1 MRIEELFK
9 NMLRSFFI
17 ISTGAVASMYVFC
30 LIFFPD
36 VTFTLGDIGRVLLM
50 ALASDL
56 PYILFYSRKEL
67 GKRQM
72 LVRKVIHFAALLA
85 ILLTFAHLWD
95 WINLNN
101 PGQVIVFILLVIGVY
116 AIVIGLIVYQDKKL
130 ADKLND
136 VLKQRYH
143 S

>member
-116 AIVIGLIVYQDKKL
+116 AIVIGLIAYQDKKL